1 MHVMRASARNY
12 KGMASPK
19 TIMINGR
26 AYDSVTG
33 LPVET
38 PKTTSK
44 AAPAPKQAA
53 KAAPAKASSAASSAA
68 ATSVHSTVQRAT
80 TLARRVAKKPATPQR
95 IARRP
100 QAGRHMDIAQSP
112 NVKKFAPHPVV
123 KEATPKKADVKPD
136 APAQVHPAA
145 ARALAKAERKKQ
157 AQQKAVQPQTA
168 KQAKDL
174 AIAKALDTPKQK
186 EKKDKKEPKS
196 KWTKRLIIIGIILV
210 VILGALYA
218 VYRFIPAVSVGIA
231 ANQAGI
237 DAKYPNYVPDGFS
250 LRQPV
255 TYTDGEVNLKFASNS
270 NSSSYTISQKRSSW
284 DSSAVLDNVVQP
296 LVSDNYTT
304 TQERGLTIYTYDKG
318 AAWVNGNILYVIS
331 GDASLSNDQVRH
343 IATSF

>member
-1 MHVMRASARNY
+1 
-12 KGMASPK
+12 MASPK

-38 PKTTSK
+38 PKTTSTPSTPPK
-44 AAPAPKQAA
+44 PAVASPSISKKPSHAAESAPSNA
-53 KAAPAKASSAASSAA
+53 
-68 ATSVHSTVQRAT
+68 VHSTIQRAS
-80 TLARRVAKKPATPQR
+80 TLARRVAKKPAAPQR

-123 KEATPKKADVKPD
+123 KDIAPKKPVAKPD
-136 APAQVHPAA
+136 APAQVHPTA
-145 ARALAKAERKKQ
+145 ARALAKAANKKQ
-157 AQQKAVQPQTA
+157 VQQKVVQPQTA
-168 KQAKDL
+168 KQVKDA
-174 AIAKALDTPKQK
+174 AITKALATPKPK
-186 EKKDKKEPKS
+186 EKKAKKAPKN
-196 KWTKRLIIIGIILV
+196 KWVKRLIIIGGSIIV
-210 VILGALYA
+210 VLAALYA
-218 VYRFIPAVSVGIA
+218 VYRFIPAVSVSIA
-231 ANQAGI
+231 ATQAGI
-237 DAKYPNYVPDGFS
+237 SARYPDYVPDGYS
-250 LRQPV
+250 LSQPV
-255 TYTDGEVNLKFASNS
+255 TYSDGEVNLKFNSNS

-318 AAWVNGNILYVIS
+318 AAWVNGGILYVIS

-343 IATSF
+343 IATSL

>member
-1 MHVMRASARNY
+1 
-12 KGMASPK
+12 MASPK

-38 PKTTSK
+38 PTTTPKSSP
-44 AAPAPKQAA
+44 AAKPQAA
-53 KAAPAKASSAASSAA
+53 KAPTPAKTSTAASSAPSN
-68 ATSVHSTVQRAT
+68 SVHSTVQRAT
-80 TLARRVAKKPATPQR
+80 TLARRAAKKPAAPQR

-123 KEATPKKADVKPD
+123 KEAAPKKPEAKPD

-145 ARALAKAERKKQ
+145 ARAMAKVTQKKQ
-157 AQQKAVQPQTA
+157 VQQKVTQPQTA
-168 KQAKDL
+168 KQAKDV
-174 AIAKALDTPKQK
+174 AIAKALDAPKPKQK
-186 EKKDKKEPKS
+186 KEKKEPKS

-231 ANQAGI
+231 AHQAGI

-250 LRQPV
+250 LQQPV

-270 NSSSYTISQKRSSW
+270 NSSAYTISQKRSSW